1 MTGAPPPA
9 RLRDSSY
16 EAWGEEAARLR
27 DGLPRATAPGERW
40 LHLILLTNVLNS
52 QYESAL
58 AEMEEVS
65 TALDRISG
73 HDDPELPELEAF
85 VEWVQPWLAGFT
97 ADFDRYR
104 DERDQLA
111 GELSEADR
119 EAAEGALDQRF
130 EEIKDR
136 VRAHLQQRIED
147 LEGRAEEAAGEGSGE
162 ARRRRVERASKT
174 WTGQLVDLTG
184 RNNLL
189 YYRDLRVGSLP
200 LDACPRRLLFAALQ
214 GRPVLL
220 SALFEAE
227 EDLEDAIK
235 RARAV
240 RNKANAHYEERGL
253 ETLYLAVGLATWTS
267 QKSAATPAA
276 PVLLVPLRLA
286 PKGAAQEEFELTV
299 TGELEV
305 NPTFLQMLKAEFE
318 IDCDPDELLGS
329 GGIEGII
336 DTPEELDVTFGWL
349 REKCSSVPGF
359 EVSSRFVVGN
369 FSYAKLPMVRDLE
382 GALEALAEHDLIAA
396 LAGDPAAQEALRQS
410 GASEQIPDP
419 DQTPPAD
426 EFLVLDAD
434 SSQNYAINAVLA
446 GQSLIVKGP
455 PGTGKSQTITNLIA
469 TLMARGKR
477 VLFVAEKRAAI
488 DAVLRRVEDVG
499 LGDLVLDLHGGVSS
513 RRQTA
518 QALARALDGNA
529 RLARPSLE
537 KLHRKLEQRRSL
549 LNARVAALHE
559 RRPPWEV
566 SFYEVICRLMALPPE
581 AGSEIRLRG
590 QELERLSGP
599 AVEQAQEDLDAY
611 IGLGGLSL
619 PRSESPWARATVVS
633 AEEAVA
639 LRTRVESLRSDF
651 DRILGR
657 LQQAATETGLAA
669 AETMAGWEL
678 LLELWAA
685 AEEVLSVYEPGV
697 FELDLATIVP
707 AAEPLAHS
715 VAARASATITDA
727 DYRRARN
734 ELRTHLTAGAKPR
747 PQEMHAAA
755 AAALALRDR
764 WQGSHDGTGSPPR
777 PCREREDL
785 RAAFDGLRE
794 GIAALERDSGARAQ
808 DDSTLE
814 VRVLFDSLLNDVATL
829 SKLPELHRLKTGLC
843 EVGLEPLLRELE
855 LRDLDAPRAAQVL
868 DFAWLAS
875 LREHLQLTDQRIGT
889 FDGEAH
895 ARTVA
900 DFHQADR
907 EHVEST
913 AHRVH
918 RRCAEGAVAAQD
930 EDEAGAALIRSE
942 AAKKRKHLPIRQ
954 LFSAAPEVMT
964 SLKPCWMMSP
974 LLVSQVLPSDRPY
987 FDVVVFDE
995 ASQVRPAEA
1004 IPAILRGRQ
1013 LVVAGD
1019 ERQLPPTDFFS
1030 ASNVELE
1037 EEEDHEA
1044 ALKVDSSFESI
1055 LEAMDP
1061 FVKFRMLRWHYRS
1074 RDERLIAF
1082 SNAHLYDRSLTTFPG
1097 VAGPDCIRHVPVAFD
1112 PERAGNTASSDPE
1125 VEKVV
1130 DLILEHAEA
1139 HPEMSLGVIAMGVT
1153 HAQRIEETLRST
1165 IGEDREDLEEFFDEE
1180 REEPFFVKNL
1190 ERVQGDERD
1199 AIILSVGYGKNA
1211 DGRLL
1216 YRFGPLNVEGGERR
1230 LNVAVTRAKERM
1242 TLVSSFDH
1250 RDMDPARSQARGVQ
1264 LLRAYLEY
1272 CDSNGTKLG
1281 EVVEEHPPLNP
1292 FEIDVRDKLTRAGI
1306 ALEPQFGSSGYRIDF
1321 AAKHPEQ
1328 PGRMVLAIECD
1339 GASYHSAPTARD
1351 RDRLRQEQ
1359 LERLGWTFHRI
1370 WSQDWFEDKEREVAR
1385 AVEAYRRALAE
1396 ADGESAEG
1404 GDGDE
1409 LSTMGAAAIPEE
1421 DAHSPSREGPR
1432 PVPLADGRSITEY
1445 TSGELASLIRWIES
1459 DGLLRTKA
1467 ELREAAIEA
1476 LGYRRRGPRIVA
1488 ALDSAIDQMRADR
1501 DGSRPPTDP

>member
-1 MTGAPPPA
+1 MS
-9 RLRDSSY
+9 D
-16 EAWGEEAARLR
+16 
-27 DGLPRATAPGERW
+27 
-40 LHLILLTNVLNS
+40 
-52 QYESAL
+52 ES
-58 AEMEEVS
+58 
-65 TALDRISG
+65 
-73 HDDPELPELEAF
+73 P
-85 VEWVQPWLAGFT
+85 Q
-97 ADFDRYR
+97 
-104 DERDQLA
+104 
-111 GELSEADR
+111 
-119 EAAEGALDQRF
+119 
-130 EEIKDR
+130 
-136 VRAHLQQRIED
+136 
-147 LEGRAEEAAGEGSGE
+147 E
-162 ARRRRVERASKT
+162 ARSRQVERASKM

-189 YYRDLRVGSLP
+189 YFRDLRVGSLP
-200 LDACPRRLLFAALQ
+200 LDSCPPTLLFAALQ
-214 GRPVLL
+214 GRAILL
-220 SALFEAE
+220 SALFEG
-227 EDLEDAIK
+227 EDELSDAVK

-253 ETLYLAVGLATWTS
+253 ETLYLAVGMATWTS

-318 IDCDPDELLGS
+318 IDCDPAELLGS
-329 GGIEGII
+329 AGIEGII
-336 DTPEELDVTFGWL
+336 DTPEELDVTFEWL
-349 REKCSSVPGF
+349 RKKCASVPGF
-359 EVSSRFVVGN
+359 DVSSRFVIGN

-382 GALEALAEHDLIAA
+382 GALEAMAEHDLIAA
-396 LAGDPAAQEALRQS
+396 LAGDQEAQEALRER

-419 DQTPPAD
+419 DHTPPAD

-446 GQSLIVKGP
+446 GQSLIIKGP
-455 PGTGKSQTITNLIA
+455 PGTGKSQTITNLIS

-488 DAVLRRVEDVG
+488 DAVLRRLEDVG

-518 QALARALDGNA
+518 QALALALNKNSQ
-529 RLARPSLE
+529 LAKPDLE
-537 KLHRKLEQRRSL
+537 KVHRKLEQRRSQL
-549 LNARVAALHE
+549 TAHVDALHKG
-559 RRPPWEV
+559 RSPWDL
-566 SFYEVICRLMALPPE
+566 SFYEVLCRLMALPPE
-581 AGSEIRLRG
+581 AGSEIRFRG
-590 QELERLSGP
+590 EQLERLSG
-599 AVEQAQEDLDAY
+599 AAMEQAHEDLGAY

-619 PRSESPWARATVVS
+619 ARSGSPWAYATVVS
-633 AEEAVA
+633 SEEAVA
-639 LRTRVESLRSDF
+639 LQSRVENLRADL
-651 DRILGR
+651 DRLLGR
-657 LQQAATETGLAA
+657 LQQAAAETRLAA
-669 AETMAGWEL
+669 PETLAGWAEL
-678 LLELWAA
+678 LGLWAQ
-685 AEEVLSVYEPGV
+685 AEEVQKTYKPEV
-697 FELDLATIVP
+697 FELDLALVV
-707 AAEPLAHS
+707 AECEPLAHS
-715 VAARASATITDA
+715 LASRASAALTNSG
-727 DYRRARN
+727 YRQARN
-734 ELRTHLTAGAKPR
+734 SLRADLAEGAQPT
-747 PQEMHAAA
+747 PAEMHAMAG
-755 AAALALRDR
+755 AALGLRER
-764 WQGSHDGTGSPPR
+764 WRQLSTDPDVVPQ
-777 PCREREDL
+777 PCREREQL
-785 RAAFDGLRE
+785 QAAFDGFRA
-794 GIAALERDSGARAQ
+794 GISALEQATGAKALN
-808 DDSTLE
+808 DSTIE
-814 VRVLFDSLLNDVATL
+814 ARVLLDSLLNDIGTL
-829 SKLPELHRLKTGLC
+829 GKLPELHRLKTALQGIGLD
-843 EVGLEPLLRELE
+843 VLLRELE
-855 LRDLDAPRAAQVL
+855 LRDFDAARAAQVL

-875 LREHLQLTDQRIGT
+875 LREHLQLTDQQIGT
-889 FDGEAH
+889 FDGEVH
-895 ARTVA
+895 ASAVE
-900 DFHQADR
+900 DFQQADR
-907 EHVEST
+907 EHVETT
-913 AHRVH
+913 ARRVR
-918 RRCAEGAVAAQD
+918 RRCAEFAVTAQD
-930 EDEAGAALIRSE
+930 EDKQGEALIKSE

-1030 ASNVELE
+1030 GSNLELE

-1061 FVKFRMLRWHYRS
+1061 FVRFKMLQWHYRS

-1097 VAGPDCIRHVPVAFD
+1097 IAGPDCIHHVPVPFD
-1112 PERAGNTASSDPE
+1112 PNRAGNTASSDLE

-1130 DLILEHAEA
+1130 ELILEHAETR
-1139 HPEMSLGVIAMGVT
+1139 PEMSLGVIAMGVA
-1153 HAQRIEETLRST
+1153 HAQRIEEALRSA
-1165 IGEDREDLEEFFDEE
+1165 IGADREDLEEFFDED

-1199 AIILSVGYGKNA
+1199 AIILSIGYGKNA

-1242 TLVSSFDH
+1242 TLVSSFSH
-1250 RDMDPARSQARGVQ
+1250 LDMDPGRSQARGVE

-1281 EVVEEHPPLNP
+1281 GVATQSPPLNP
-1292 FEIDVRDKLTRAGI
+1292 FEIDVRDHLTRAGLH
-1306 ALEPQFGSSGYRIDF
+1306 LEPQFGSSGYRIDF
-1321 AAKHPEQ
+1321 AVKHPDR
-1328 PGRMVLAIECD
+1328 PGLMVLAIECD

-1370 WSQDWFEDKEREVAR
+1370 WSQDWFGDKEREVTR
-1385 AVEAYRRALAE
+1385 AEAAYREALAA
-1396 ADGESAEG
+1396 ADGA
-1404 GDGDE
+1404 
-1409 LSTMGAAAIPEE
+1409 GAANEE
-1421 DAHSPSREGPR
+1421 ASVSASPSNGAGGEGEPPPPNEEEHPR
-1432 PVPLADGRSITEY
+1432 RDGPLPIPAANGRSITEY
-1445 TSGELASLIRWIES
+1445 TNRQLVSLIRWIES

-1467 ELREAAIEA
+1467 ELREEAIEV

-1488 ALDSAIDQMRADR
+1488 ALDAAIDQARNGGA
-1501 DGSRPPTDP
+1501 PA